1 MDPLKKYIET
11 SAKVIG
17 FRTPA
22 EKAYDN
28 EVLRWLHITKDMRS
42 ALDKANQKFP
52 TLARVV
58 SDEQLPEQESRYEY
72 LRGHEQIV
80 RRLKR

>member
-17 FRTPA
+17 YRSPA
-22 EKAYDN
+22 EKAYDR

-42 ALDKANQKFP
+42 ALDKANERFP
-52 TLARVV
+52 ARAQVV
-58 SDEQLPEQESRYEY
+58 SDEQLADVQSRYEY
-72 LRGHEQIV
+72 IRGHEQIV

>member
-11 SAKVIG
+11 AAQVIG
-17 FRTPA
+17 SRTPA

-42 ALDKANQKFP
+42 ALNKANEKFP
-52 TLARVV
+52 AETLEIA
-58 SDEQLPEQESRYEY
+58 DDQLPDVQARYEY
-72 LRGHEQIV
+72 IRGHEQIV